1 MLSYNISLQPKH
13 NANLANTFL
22 SAKDKIAN
30 SQQQKEKNT
39 FYSKKI
45 INIVLFMKNIL
56 YLPAEECPQPYSMW
70 HVASLHNTNY

>member
-39 FYSKKI
+39 FYSKKNNKYCFVHEKHI
-45 INIVLFMKNIL
+45 IFASRRMSATLL
-56 YLPAEECPQPYSMW
+56 
-70 HVASLHNTNY
+70 HVARCFVT